1 MAVVINDWNDLD
13 NVRLDYSGN
22 YELGGNLDSSTAG
35 YSGIGDNF
43 DVLGPGYREWG
54 GSFNGNG
61 YVISEITINDGAD
74 WGTALIGHIEWNSS
88 IEIKNLGVVGEIPAS
103 TSRATGGIVGRQD
116 HGLISNCF
124 ADVEVHSDGNHVGGL
139 IGDANRNIEN
149 SYSIGDVYG
158 YSTNNTG
165 GFIGRCFADITNCY
179 SHGNVT
185 GGTNVGGFY
194 GGGSEY
200 NGSLTNC
207 YSTGFVSNSDDYE
220 GGFVG
225 RGYMPT
231 NSGCYFDIDTTGDN
245 TSNYDAI
252 GLTTSQMQGSAA
264 ATNMAGFDFSTV
276 WTTTSGYPDLIG
288 QIEPPAPPAQI
299 ASIDPASVSLTAQ
312 EPAFSVGAL
321 VASVGYGSVT
331 TTGYAVNGS
340 PSPVSSTVD
349 GGSLSASATGGSI
362 SAGSVAATLGSQS
375 MTTAVFDVDS
385 TPEPITSPIESDSLS
400 LSAQTVTPLPESMVA
415 AVAGDSLSVAYQ
427 QPSVDVGTIR
437 AAVET
442 GNILLEPQ
450 SPHVL
455 AANVSTTLVPGTATL
470 TENELLFQLRPIVA
484 RVEPAGVSLSP
495 YSIGIRTWL
504 SDYEYDSFDVPVIPY
519 SITIE
524 ELDEIDTSLL
534 LENPYEGYTLG
545 IEDILNDF

>member
-13 NVRLDYSGN
+13 GVRNAPNSD
-22 YELGGNLDSSTAG
+22 YELNSDIGPNTTG
-35 YSGIGDNF
+35 YVGVGDGFSPINGFDGSFDGKEYTISGIEYTNQDYVGLF
-43 DVLGPGYREWG
+43 ARAE
-54 GSFNGNG
+54 GN
-61 YVISEITINDGAD
+61 NQ
-74 WGTALIGHIEWNSS
+74 LIQ
-88 IEIKNLGVVGEIPAS
+88 NLGIECTVNIVDNYY
-103 TSRATGGIVGRQD
+103 TGGLVGRLGD
-116 HGLISNCF
+116 DTTVKNCF
-124 ADVEVHSDGNHVGGL
+124 VDITANVDKTFIGGL
-139 IGDANRNIEN
+139 IGLQYGGSIQQCFTTGNI
-149 SYSIGDVYG
+149 
-158 YSTNNTG
+158 TNIDGATG
-165 GFIGRCFADITNCY
+165 GFVSWGYEGVCQDCY
-179 SHGNVT
+179 STVNVESD
-185 GGTNVGGFY
+185 NIVGGFTARIY
-194 GGGSEY
+194 RDY
-200 NGSLTNC
+200 YINC
-207 YSTGFVSNSDDYE
+207 YSTGSVVAPYNQ

-225 RGYMPT
+225 SPR
-231 NSGCYFDIDTTGDN
+231 SGDHSNNYWDIESSGQNDSTVVAT
-245 TSNYDAI
+245 

-264 ATNMAGFDFSTV
+264 ATNMVGFDFSTI
-276 WTTTSGYPDLIG
+276 WTTTDGYPELSWAY
-288 QIEPPAPPAQI
+288 EPPAPPAQI

-349 GGSLSASATGGSI
+349 GGSLSVSATGGSI
-362 SAGSVAATLGSQS
+362 SAGSVAATLGSRS
-375 MTTAVFDVDS
+375 MTTAAFDVNS

-524 ELDEIDTSLL
+524 DLDEIDTSLL